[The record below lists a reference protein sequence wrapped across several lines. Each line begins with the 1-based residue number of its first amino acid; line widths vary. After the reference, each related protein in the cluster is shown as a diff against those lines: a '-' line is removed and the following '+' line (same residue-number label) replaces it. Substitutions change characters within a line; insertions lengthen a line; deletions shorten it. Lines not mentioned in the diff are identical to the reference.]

1 MPEPERKP
9 DVEIGASV
17 KADELVFRETPEVT
31 ERAGAE
37 PEGESGTDTD
47 RRNLPRPA
55 KPNVTYRDVRVSHR
69 LSARLTGADPADDP
83 ADEPDDDEPAENE
96 PTEDRS
102 TERDGDEP
110 GGR

>member
-17 KADELVFRETPEVT
+17 HADELVFRETPDVD
-31 ERAGAE
+31 ERAGAD
-37 PEGESGTDTD
+37 PEGESGTSTE

-69 LSARLTGADPADDP
+69 LSARLTGAGPADGESSE
-83 ADEPDDDEPAENE
+83 DEPTENE
-96 PTEDRS
+96 PTGNDSEEHDR
-102 TERDGDEP
+102 DEP
-110 GGR
+110 GDGR